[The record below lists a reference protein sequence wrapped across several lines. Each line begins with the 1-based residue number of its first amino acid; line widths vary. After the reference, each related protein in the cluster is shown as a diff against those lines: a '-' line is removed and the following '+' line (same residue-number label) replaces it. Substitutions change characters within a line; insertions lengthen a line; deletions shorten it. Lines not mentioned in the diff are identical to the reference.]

1 MTHPTE
7 YSVEFLEADEIT
19 RRGLWREFQ
28 SFAQADPAR
37 HYFILLGLLNPEKT
51 FQSVITLRGSDDKLK
66 AAYFQ
71 RSSGNAQLMM
81 SPDLLNPAMQPENFR
96 PFAEAIRRIGFN
108 QLIAAASYCKPLEPF
123 NLFVSHF
130 IGAEISVMSP
140 EIAVSEALKKEV
152 LYDLEPLKI
161 EDLDEITDL
170 YQRCF
175 HSFTPRLI
183 MEEKL
188 LTGRGHGVVV
198 RENGRIVGC
207 AQSEFE
213 SPHQALIVGV
223 ATEPEARGRGIA
235 SACVAGLINS
245 LSTPGRSFAL
255 QYDNPSAGRIYKRLG
270 FVPVDHVGHYHFRRE
285 Q

>member
-1 MTHPTE
+1 ME
-7 YSVEFLEADEIT
+7 GA
-19 RRGLWREFQ
+19 
-28 SFAQADPAR
+28 
-37 HYFILLGLLNPEKT
+37 FILLGLLNPEKT
-51 FQSVITLRGSDDKLK
+51 FQSVITLRGRDNHLQ
-66 AAYFQ
+66 AVYFQ
-71 RSSGNAQLMM
+71 RASGNAQLMM
-81 SPDLLNPAMQPENFR
+81 SPELVSSADQFLSLG
-96 PFAEAIRRIGFN
+96 PFAEAIKNVGFN
-108 QLIAAASYCKPLEPF
+108 QLIAAASYCRILEPF

-140 EIAVSEALKKEV
+140 KTAASEV
-152 LYDLEPLKI
+152 LSKEIRYDLEPFKI
-161 EDLDEITDL
+161 DELDEIIDL

-175 HSFTPRLI
+175 HSFTPRAI

-188 LTGRGHGVVV
+188 LTGRGHGVIF

-235 SACVAGLINS
+235 SACVAGLVKS
-245 LSTPGRSFAL
+245 LATPGRAFAL

-270 FVPVDHVGHYHFRRE
+270 FVPVDQVGHYHFRRE

>member
-1 MTHPTE
+1 MIDPTE
-7 YSVEFLEADEIT
+7 YSAAFLEADEIT
-19 RRGLWREFQ
+19 RRGLWSELQ
-28 SFAQADPAR
+28 SFAMEDPAR

-51 FQSVITLRGSDDKLK
+51 FQSVITLRARDDKLK

-81 SPDLLNPAMQPENFR
+81 SPDLLKPAIQPESLR

-108 QLIAAASYCKPLEPF
+108 QLIAAASYCRQLEPF

-140 EIAVSEALKKEV
+140 DIAASEALSNEIR
-152 LYDLEPLKI
+152 YDLEALKV
-161 EDLDEITDL
+161 EDLDEIIGL

-175 HSFTPRLI
+175 HSFTPRPI

-188 LTGRGHGVVV
+188 LRGRGHGVVV
-198 RENGRIVGC
+198 RENGRIIGC

-213 SPHQALIVGV
+213 SLHQALIVGV

-235 SACVAGLINS
+235 SACVSGLIKN
-245 LSTPGRSFAL
+245 LVIPERSFAL

-270 FVPVDHVGHYHFRRE
+270 FVPADHVGHYHFRRE

>member
-1 MTHPTE
+1 MTSLAE
-7 YSVEFLEADEIT
+7 LSIEFLEADEIS
-19 RRGLWREFQ
+19 RRDLWTELQ
-28 SFAQADPAR
+28 SFAMEDPAR

-51 FQSVITLRGSDDKLK
+51 FQSVITLRSRDNRLE

-81 SPDLLNPAMQPENFR
+81 SPALINSDLQLQSLR
-96 PFAEAIRRIGFN
+96 PFAEAVRKVGFN
-108 QLIAAASYCKPLEPF
+108 QLIAAASYCRTLEPF
-123 NLFVSHF
+123 GLFVSHF
-130 IGAEISVMSP
+130 IGAEISVMSSELAASQTLEK
-140 EIAVSEALKKEV
+140 EIIYS
-152 LYDLEPLKI
+152 LESL
-161 EDLDEITDL
+161 ERDDLDEIIDL

-188 LTGRGHGVVV
+188 LSGRGHGVVV
-198 RENGRIVGC
+198 REKGRIVGC

-213 SPHQALIVGV
+213 APHQALIVGV

-235 SACVAGLINS
+235 SACVAGLIKK
-245 LSTPGRSFAL
+245 LATPGRDFAL

>member
-1 MTHPTE
+1 MTHPIE
-7 YSVEFLEADEIT
+7 YSVTFLEAEEIT
-19 RRGLWREFQ
+19 RRGLWSELQR
-28 SFAQADPAR
+28 FAQEDPAR

-51 FQSVITLRGSDDKLK
+51 FQGVITLRDCDGTLT
-66 AAYFQ
+66 AAYLQ

-81 SPDLLNPAMQPENFR
+81 SPYLLNSAIQHDSLR
-96 PFAEAIRRIGFN
+96 PFAEAIRRWGFN
-108 QLIAAASYCKPLEPF
+108 QLIAAASYCRVLEPYD
-123 NLFVSHF
+123 LFVSHF
-130 IGAEISVMSP
+130 IGAEIAVMSP
-140 EIAVSEALKKEV
+140 ETAASEALSKEI
-152 LYDLEPLKI
+152 LYNLEPLKV
-161 EDLDEITDL
+161 EDLDEIIDL

-175 HSFTPRLI
+175 HSFTPRPV

-198 RENGRIVGC
+198 RENGRIIGC

-235 SACVAGLINS
+235 SACVAGLTKS
-245 LSTPGRSFAL
+245 LVTPERFFAL

>member
-1 MTHPTE
+1 MTHPIK
-7 YSVEFLEADEIT
+7 YSAQFLEADEIT
-19 RRGLWREFQ
+19 RRGLWRELQ
-28 SFAQADPAR
+28 SIAQEDPAR

-51 FQSVITLRGSDDKLK
+51 FQSVITLRGSDDILK

-81 SPDLLNPAMQPENFR
+81 SQDLLNPVIQPESLR
-96 PFAEAIRRIGFN
+96 PFSEAIRQIGFN
-108 QLIAAASYCKPLEPF
+108 QLIAAASYCKQLEPF

-140 EIAVSEALKKEV
+140 ELAASEALRKEITFN
-152 LYDLEPLKI
+152 LEPLKV
-161 EDLDEITDL
+161 EDLDEIIDL
-170 YQRCF
+170 YQQCF
-175 HSFTPRLI
+175 HSFTPRPI

-188 LTGRGHGVVV
+188 LTSRGHGVIV
-198 RENGRIVGC
+198 RENGRIIGC

-235 SACVAGLINS
+235 STCVAGLIKS
-245 LSTPGRSFAL
+245 LATPGRAFAL

>member
-1 MTHPTE
+1 MTDPTE
-7 YSVEFLEADEIT
+7 YSAIFLEADEIT
-19 RRGLWREFQ
+19 RRGLWSELQ
-28 SFAQADPAR
+28 IFAMEDPAR

-81 SPDLLNPAMQPENFR
+81 SPDLFDPVIQPESLR

-108 QLIAAASYCKPLEPF
+108 QLIAAASYCKQLEPF

-140 EIAVSEALKKEV
+140 DIAASEALSNEIR
-152 LYDLEPLKI
+152 YDLEPLKV
-161 EDLDEITDL
+161 EDLDEIIDL

-175 HSFTPRLI
+175 HSFTPRSI

-188 LTGRGHGVVV
+188 LTGRGHGVVI
-198 RENGRIVGC
+198 RENGRIIGC

-235 SACVAGLINS
+235 SACVAGLIKS
-245 LSTPGRSFAL
+245 LVIPERSFAL